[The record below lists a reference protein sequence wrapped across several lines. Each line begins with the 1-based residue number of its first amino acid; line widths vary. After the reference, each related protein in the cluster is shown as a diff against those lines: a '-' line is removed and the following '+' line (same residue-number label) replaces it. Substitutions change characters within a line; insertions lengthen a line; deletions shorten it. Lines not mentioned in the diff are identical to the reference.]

1 LKAGANLRS
10 EPVPAKRGEDVRPN
24 PPNILVVE
32 DEARLART
40 IELYLG
46 QRGYVVRTAAHGVE
60 ALKRIGE
67 ARPALIVADIMMP
80 VMDGY
85 ALCRQLR
92 SAPGTCTIPFLF
104 LTAKDDDRD
113 RIRGLKMGADDYL
126 AKPCDLGELHA
137 RVKALLAR
145 VEAVKNIRP
154 DSISITGRLADT
166 DLLDLLQMLELHER
180 TGALVLKRDGDAG
193 TIYLQGGKIIGA
205 DLGTAEGR
213 EPLAS
218 LLAWKSG
225 DYCFVPDVVP
235 EGGRLTTGMA
245 NLVIGQVQNR

>member
-1 LKAGANLRS
+1 MKAGAPLRS
-10 EPVPAKRGEDVRPN
+10 EPVIEGQREDVMPN
-24 PPNILVVE
+24 LPNILVVE

-40 IELYLG
+40 IELYLS
-46 QRGYVVRTAAHGVE
+46 QRGYVVRTASHGME
-60 ALKRIGE
+60 ALERIAE
-67 ARPALIVADIMMP
+67 ARPDLIVADIMMP

-85 ALCRQLR
+85 VLCRRLR
-92 SAPGTCTIPFLF
+92 TDPRTCTIPFLF

-113 RIRGLKMGADDYL
+113 RIRGLRMGADDYL
-126 AKPCDLGELHA
+126 AKPCDLGDLHA
-137 RVKALLAR
+137 RLEALLAR
-145 VEAVKNIRP
+145 VEAVKDIRP

-180 TGALVLKRDGDAG
+180 TGALVLKRDGDSG
-193 TIYLQGGKIIGA
+193 TIYLQAGKIIGA

-245 NLVIGQVQNR
+245 NLVIGQVQNK